1 MANIIRRRENEQIAP
16 RPLGRRG
23 LWDPF
28 ESMRETMRD
37 LVGWDPFQEMSVM
50 PRLIE
55 RAFVP
60 AFDVKDAADSYL
72 FRADLPGVRDEDLD
86 ISVTGTRV
94 TVSGKREEEAA
105 REDETYYCYERPTGT
120 FTRSFTLPE
129 GADTENIKAEMRNG
143 VLYLTIP
150 KKPEVQPKKIT
161 IKASQE
167 KEKEKAKA

>member
-1 MANIIRRRENEQIAP
+1 M
-16 RPLGRRG
+16 
-23 LWDPF
+23 WDPF

-37 LVGWDPFQEMSVM
+37 LFRWDPFQEMSVM
-50 PRLIE
+50 PSLVE

-60 AFDVKDAADSYL
+60 AFDVKELADSYL

-94 TVSGKREEEAA
+94 TVSGKREEEEA
-105 REDETYYCYERPTGT
+105 RDDERYYCYERATGT

-129 GADTENIKAEMRNG
+129 GADTDNINADLRNG

-150 KKPEVQPKKIT
+150 KKPEVQPKKIS
-161 IKASQE
+161 IKARASQE
-167 KEKEKAKA
+167 KEKAKA